1 MQAYYIGKIENPPA
15 KPDGDILE
23 KFHNLDQQEKALK
36 HFADIKNMN
45 TEQEQLSPETP
56 LPDYYTDQSPDDSSM
71 LFVKRF
77 SNIMSSI
84 QSIDDMYPE
93 IPEPDYLNDDDKSSD
108 LFPPPPPPLAL
119 QGIGNTG
126 EQAVKSPTS
135 PGPGDEL
142 LIQPRKLSNPC
153 MESRERQ
160 ALHKELLYNYKLGKN
175 VLQKPELDKVLEKRK
190 ESQRIREWDEQK
202 TTNKRTSL
210 EMKLEE
216 RAAKVQQ
223 DEVKS
228 MQPIDENLE
237 AQNTPEFLKMHR
249 RITVKSK
256 NENL

>member
-45 TEQEQLSPETP
+45 T
-56 LPDYYTDQSPDDSSM
+56 
-71 LFVKRF
+71 
-77 SNIMSSI
+77 
-84 QSIDDMYPE
+84 DDMYPE